1 MSKPSTILAPELS
14 VSEWFN
20 TPAPIDLA
28 GLRGR
33 VVFLHTFQALC
44 PGCVSDSIPQVK
56 RIERI
61 FANTD
66 LVVLG
71 LHTVFEHH
79 KAMSP
84 VTLKAF
90 LHEYRI
96 GHPVGVDAPDEW
108 SDTPLTMQRYGF
120 RGTPS
125 SVLIGRDGSVL
136 HHAFGVEDDIGVG
149 ARIAMALSAKVP
161 DLATVDD
168 FPVADVCEGGR
179 CAVGAVPESVA

>member
-1 MSKPSTILAPELS
+1 MPKLDTTPAPELS
-14 VSEWFN
+14 VSAWFN
-20 TPAPIDLA
+20 SPEPISLA
-28 GLRGR
+28 ALRGR

-44 PGCVSDSIPQVK
+44 PGCVSDSIPQAK

-79 KAMSP
+79 EAMSP

-96 GHPVGVDAPDEW
+96 GHPVGVDRQDPL
-108 SDTPLTMQRYGF
+108 SDTPLTMQAYGF

-125 SVLIGRDGSVL
+125 SILIGRDGSIL
-136 HHAFGVEDDIGVG
+136 HHAFGVEDDMAVG
-149 ARIAMALSAKVP
+149 ARIAMALSAVLP
-161 DLATVDD
+161 DLAAGDGKAAEENCLD
-168 FPVADVCEGGR
+168 GR
-179 CAVGAVPESVA
+179 CAVDAASESAV